1 MDSGRYGP
9 TEAVGFRPAA
19 AGLNCAQGGGV
30 AQGST
35 KECRETEGKKEVGRR
50 VISVQFFAAK
60 AQRHKE

>member
-1 MDSGRYGP
+1 MDSGRYGLGC
-9 TEAVGFRPAA
+9 AVR
-19 AGLNCAQGGGV
+19 GGV

-35 KECRETEGKKEVGRR
+35 KECRETEGKREVGRR